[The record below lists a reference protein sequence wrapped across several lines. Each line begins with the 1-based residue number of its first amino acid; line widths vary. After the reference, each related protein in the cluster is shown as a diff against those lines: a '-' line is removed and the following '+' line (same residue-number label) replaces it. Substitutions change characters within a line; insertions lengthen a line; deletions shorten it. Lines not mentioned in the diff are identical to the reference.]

1 MMEDIRAEKEQLAE
15 LELELGQKFMG
26 EDDDDD
32 RVDVSDIVQDKTS
45 LGKGNPN
52 PVRPDPDVQAEKRS
66 NSALGDM
73 LDG

>member
-1 MMEDIRAEKEQLAE
+1 
-15 LELELGQKFMG
+15 MG

-45 LGKGNPN
+45 PGKGNPN
-52 PVRPDPDVQAEKRS
+52 PVRPDPDVQADKRS